1 MGSYT
6 KSLLLDMKNKLNT
19 ALTSVPEEAQ
29 ARSTFAQ
36 MPGRSGPTGCGPYGP
51 CWGRSWRTLDR
62 QAGAGILD
70 AVERPR
76 KVRRMP
82 QDLLG
87 KILDAA

>member
-1 MGSYT
+1 
-6 KSLLLDMKNKLNT
+6 LL
-19 ALTSVPEEAQ
+19 
-29 ARSTFAQ
+29 
-36 MPGRSGPTGCGPYGP
+36 
-51 CWGRSWRTLDR
+51 GRSWRTPDR